1 MTLCLD
7 HFSVLGKW
15 QLPNH
20 KLIIAVGSHFC
31 LVDQGGPRRGA
42 SGGAGRRQC
51 RVGTG
56 RGAGEST
63 FSTPQAANTFRTLG
77 WCILASEMVRAAGAS
92 GRGEP
97 TEGDDG
103 LNTSRFIKAQTTTLL
118 RTAGKMT
125 WGSGALPAVVLG
137 PASTAP
143 PGSLLECK
151 LSSPTPDQL
160 NQNLH
165 FNKIPRGRLCT

>member
-1 MTLCLD
+1 
-7 HFSVLGKW
+7 
-15 QLPNH
+15 
-20 KLIIAVGSHFC
+20 
-31 LVDQGGPRRGA
+31 
-42 SGGAGRRQC
+42 
-51 RVGTG
+51 
-56 RGAGEST
+56 
-63 FSTPQAANTFRTLG
+63 
-77 WCILASEMVRAAGAS
+77 MVCAAGAS

-151 LSSPTPDQL
+151 LSSPSPDAFLLLLISPGLCFQIPDKQYVL
-160 NQNLH
+160 TALAARAKLRAWH
-165 FNKIPRGRLCT
+165 DVDALFTTKVGALGLSALRWRCCLAIPRLLGVSGFTPPGTLRFQLLVAIFPSTFYFPKFQI